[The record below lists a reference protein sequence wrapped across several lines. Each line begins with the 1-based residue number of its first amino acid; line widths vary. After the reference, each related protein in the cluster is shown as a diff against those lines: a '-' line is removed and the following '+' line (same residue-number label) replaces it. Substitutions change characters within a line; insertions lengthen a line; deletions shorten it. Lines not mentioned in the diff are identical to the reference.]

1 MKVLVIGG
9 GGREHALVWK
19 LRQSPLVSRL
29 YCAPGNPG
37 IAALATCVPLA
48 AEQVTE
54 LADFAAATEIEL
66 TVVGPEVPLALG
78 LVDEFKR
85 RELLVF
91 GPSRHAAQLESSKIF
106 AKEFMLRHGIPTPS
120 AEVARNEEEARTAA
134 AKIGLP
140 LVLKADGLAAGKG
153 VLIVHSEQDLEQG
166 MDAFFEQRRF
176 GSSGDRV
183 LVEPFL
189 VGEEVSYMG
198 LSDGTT
204 ILPLATSKDYK
215 RIGEDDTGPNT
226 GGMGSHSPSGVLG
239 PELEQDILDRVLRP
253 AVAGMASEGHPL
265 VGVVYAGL
273 ILTSEGPQVLEFNI
287 RFGDPEAQVILLR
300 LQDDLAAVLSSGA
313 RGSFTSDSLR
323 FSEQTAACIVLASRG
338 YPEAPAKGDE
348 ILGLDSAMNQ
358 ADIEIF
364 HAGTVLDG
372 DRVIATG
379 GRVINVCA
387 LGDDL
392 EEALDRA
399 YEACAAVS
407 WENKVLRRDI
417 GRRVLAG

>member
-19 LRQSPLVSRL
+19 LRQSALVSRL

-37 IAALATCVPLA
+37 IAAVATCVPLA

-54 LADFAAATEIEL
+54 LADFAAATEIDL

-78 LVDEFKR
+78 LVDDFKQR
-85 RELLVF
+85 GLLVF
-91 GPSRHAAQLESSKIF
+91 GPSQHAAQLESSKIF
-106 AKEFMLRHGIPTPS
+106 AKEFMLRHGIPTPA

-189 VGEEVSYMG
+189 VGEEVSFMG
-198 LSDGTT
+198 LSDGTK

-215 RIGEDDTGPNT
+215 RIGEDDAGD
-226 GGMGSHSPSGVLG
+226 GHLGDSPAVLG
-239 PELEQDILDRVLRP
+239 PE
-253 AVAGMASEGHPL
+253 
-265 VGVVYAGL
+265 VVTA
-273 ILTSEGPQVLEFNI
+273 T
-287 RFGDPEAQVILLR
+287 RAQVAL
-300 LQDDLAAVLSSGA
+300 DVDAVLVEEPRTGRMRDEVERLLLHGA
-313 RGSFTSDSLR
+313 VF
-323 FSEQTAACIVLASRG
+323 
-338 YPEAPAKGDE
+338 
-348 ILGLDSAMNQ
+348 
-358 ADIEIF
+358 
-364 HAGTVLDG
+364 DG
-372 DRVIATG
+372 V
-379 GRVINVCA
+379 
-387 LGDDL
+387 
-392 EEALDRA
+392 DRA
-399 YEACAAVS
+399 GVRASV
-407 WENKVLRRDI
+407 VFQRLLD
-417 GRRVLAG
+417 